1 MEFQTKQHFLISP
14 LLLYYSS
21 PLDNTMCTLYGNV
34 GAEACA
40 ANPESCQVDRISV
53 MNEDGECPE
62 YQCADGYA
70 GELCN
75 SKFTL

>member
-1 MEFQTKQHFLISP
+1 
-14 LLLYYSS
+14 
-21 PLDNTMCTLYGNV
+21 MCTLYGNV

-53 MNEDGECPE
+53 MNEDGRCPE

-70 GELCN
+70 GGQYCT
-75 SKFTL
+75 SMFTLSIKCFPVVNVYMYIHPVSYCVYL